1 MMKKPSFWSLGAY
14 AILLICAAG
23 CSKNSS
29 ATNTWEASKSTADLS
44 DSKALW
50 GNETLTKVA
59 LIGPSDE
66 DFIPL
71 EEEDLKVQFAD
82 GAIPQSKR
90 SPGEPGSGLPSIDHY
105 YKPTAYLATVFRNVY
120 FNTDD
125 HILRGKDALMLVD
138 QMSTY
143 LKEHP
148 KMYVF
153 IEGHCDERGAEAYNL
168 ALGARRANYV
178 RSLFVQKGVD
188 LNQLHTISYGKERP
202 ADFGHGGQAWS
213 KNRRAEFKLYE
224 MK

>member
-1 MMKKPSFWSLGAY
+1 MKKPSFWSLSAC
-14 AILLICAAG
+14 LLILVFAAS

-29 ATNTWEASKSTADLS
+29 TTNTWDESKSTADLS
-44 DSKALW
+44 DSRALW
-50 GNETLTKVA
+50 RNDEKPSKTA

-71 EEEDLKVQFAD
+71 QEEDLKTQFAD

-125 HILRGKDALMLVD
+125 HILRGKDAIAIVD
-138 QMSTY
+138 KMAEY

-178 RSLFVQKGVD
+178 RSLFVQRGVD

-202 ADFGHGGQAWS
+202 ADFGHNGQSWS
-213 KNRRAEFKLYE
+213 KNRRTEFKLYE